1 MNCSDFDREL
11 EQVVEAR
18 GRALSDRGA
27 AHAAECA
34 DCGQRWSDA
43 RLIDAAIIAWRPVS
57 CPPSLADSVVA
68 RLLGERMLHDSTAG
82 SGVMPDSVS
91 AATRRK
97 THSNTHGQWIV
108 VATVAACLLVVLG
121 FGMPTRQ
128 PSPDRNVA
136 VAPANHLPATSPVT
150 SVQEDQERNSVE
162 VASSVA
168 AVFNDLRA
176 EYRGLAEETS
186 ATAQEFAIVLPGTRV
201 VGWADPRILDTSPKP
216 VESIETTGATKVAAA
231 APQGAVTVIGR
242 SIGTQIGQAMDF
254 LRVAVPESIPRG

>member
-1 MNCSDFDREL
+1 MNCSDFEQEL

-27 AHAAECA
+27 AHAIECA

-43 RLIDAAIIAWRPVS
+43 RLIDAAIVAWRPVL

-68 RLLGERMLHDSTAG
+68 RLLGERMLHERTAA
-82 SGVMPDSVS
+82 SEVMPARAS
-91 AATRRK
+91 AEARREA
-97 THSNTHGQWIV
+97 HSQWVV
-108 VATVAACLLVVLG
+108 VALAAACLLVVLG

-128 PSPDRNVA
+128 PSSDRNVA

-150 SVQEDQERNSVE
+150 SVQQVHERDSVE

-186 ATAQEFAIVLPGTRV
+186 ATAQEFAIVLPGTHV
-201 VGWADPRILDTSPKP
+201 VAWADPRIFDASLKP
-216 VESIETTGATKVAAA
+216 VESPETTGATKVAAA